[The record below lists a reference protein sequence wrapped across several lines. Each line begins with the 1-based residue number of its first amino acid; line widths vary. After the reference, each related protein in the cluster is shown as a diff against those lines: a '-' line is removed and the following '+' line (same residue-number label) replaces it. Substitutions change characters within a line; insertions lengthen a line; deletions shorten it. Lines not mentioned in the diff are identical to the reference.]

1 MTIGQ
6 YTEFLNKVA
15 KTDTYGLY
23 NTNLATNQNIG
34 GITRT
39 GSSGSYVY
47 TANSGAANLP
57 VTYVSWGDAARFA
70 NWMQNNQPT
79 GAQGPLTT
87 ETGAYALNGAITDAA
102 LNLVTRSLT
111 AAIVIPS
118 EDEWYKAAY
127 YDATTGSYYNYPT
140 SSNTCPRRPC
150 PAPRQTPETSS
161 KMRELPLL

>member
-1 MTIGQ
+1 M
-6 YTEFLNKVA
+6 
-15 KTDTYGLY
+15 
-23 NTNLATNQNIG
+23 
-34 GITRT
+34 
-39 GSSGSYVY
+39 SGSYTYSVN
-47 TANSGAANLP
+47 ANSANLP

-87 ETGAYALNGAITDAA
+87 ETGAYALNGAVTDAA
-102 LNLVTRSLT
+102 LNAVTRSLT

-127 YDATTGSYYNYPT
+127 YDATSSYYNYPT
-140 SSNTCPRRPC
+140 SSNTVPTSALPG
-150 PAPRQTPETSS
+150 PRQTPEISS